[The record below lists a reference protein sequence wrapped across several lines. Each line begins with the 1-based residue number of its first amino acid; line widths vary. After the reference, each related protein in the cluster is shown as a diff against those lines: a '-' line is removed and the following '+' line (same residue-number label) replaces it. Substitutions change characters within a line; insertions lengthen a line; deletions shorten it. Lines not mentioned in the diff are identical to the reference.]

1 MSSNTTHKPII
12 FALNSNKP
20 LAEKI
25 AAASG
30 MPLGKSTINQFSDGE
45 IKISIDES
53 IRGDDVY
60 IIQSIANPANDNLME
75 LLIMIDA
82 VRRTS
87 AHSINVVI
95 PYYGYSRSTKK
106 TRSRAPITAKLI
118 ATFLQNSSADR
129 VIALDLHAAQIQG
142 FFNIP
147 LDHLNADRLM
157 SEYLHD
163 QHLDDNA
170 VVVAPDHNGVARARN
185 IANRLELPLAI
196 VDNRDPESND
206 YVPEA
211 IIGDVKGKNA
221 IIIDDMI
228 VTGRKMKVSADVL
241 KDHGAKKVYAAV
253 THPVFADDAVKN
265 LNDDNLSRIIV
276 TDSIVIP
283 DKFKSDK
290 LTVLSVG
297 ELIGKALKLIQE
309 DKSTHVL
316 F

>member
-1 MSSNTTHKPII
+1 MSSNTKHKPII

-25 AAASG
+25 SATSG
-30 MPLGKSTINQFSDGE
+30 MPLGKSTINHFSDGE

-60 IIQSIANPANDNLME
+60 IVQSITNPANDNLME

-87 AHSINVVI
+87 SHSINVVI

-106 TRSRAPITAKLI
+106 TEARAPITAKLI
-118 ATFLQNSSADR
+118 ASFLQNSAADR

-142 FFNIP
+142 FFDIP
-147 LDHLNADRLM
+147 LDHLRTDRLM
-157 SEYLHD
+157 SEYLHEE
-163 QHLDDNA
+163 HLDDNA

-185 IANRLELPLAI
+185 IADRLDLPLAI
-196 VDNRDPESND
+196 VDNRDPESNT
-206 YVPEA
+206 YVPKE

-241 KDHGAKKVYAAV
+241 KSAGSKNVYAAV
-253 THPVFADDAVKN
+253 THPVFSDSALEN
-265 LNDDNLSRIIV
+265 LSDDNLARIIV

-283 DKFKSDK
+283 KKFKLDK

-297 ELIGKALKLIQE
+297 KLIGEALKLIQNDE
-309 DKSTHVL
+309 STHVL